1 MFISRCP
8 LSGSLQLL
16 PCVWFNGPSELE
28 WVGPV
33 FVGVW
38 FEVEKVGFNPR
49 GEYALQMRV
58 GVVRP
63 KRVDHPDP
71 DGRRLRSVSGHP
83 GQREQSGRS
92 TGERGAGAGAANR

>member
-1 MFISRCP
+1 M
-8 LSGSLQLL
+8 QLL

-63 KRVDHPDP
+63 KRADHPDP

-83 GQREQSGRS
+83 SQREQSGRS
-92 TGERGAGAGAANR
+92 IGERGAGARAAGR